1 MMVFDTNVVSE
12 LMKSSRSFAMMAWI
26 SSLAADDV
34 FTTSVTGAEIL
45 YRIEILPKGNRRDQ
59 LLRQAEGTFVGDFGD
74 RVLPFDEPA
83 AREYGKIASERRRV
97 GRPIPFA
104 DAQIAAITKANG
116 AMLATRN
123 TGDFEGCGLNL
134 INPWKPER

>member
-12 LMKSSRSFAMMAWI
+12 LMKSSRSPAVIAWI

-34 FTTSVTGAEIL
+34 FTTTVTVAEIL
-45 YRIEILPKGNRRDQ
+45 YGIEILPEGKRREQ
-59 LLRQAEGTFVGDFGD
+59 LLRQAEGTFVEDFGD

-104 DAQIAAITKANG
+104 DAQIAAIARVHD
-116 AMLATRN
+116 AVLATRN